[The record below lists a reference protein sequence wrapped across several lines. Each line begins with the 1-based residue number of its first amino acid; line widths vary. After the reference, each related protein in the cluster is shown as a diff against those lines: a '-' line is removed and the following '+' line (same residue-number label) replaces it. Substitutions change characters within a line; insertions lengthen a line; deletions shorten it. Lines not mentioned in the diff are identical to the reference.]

1 VKSIIATL
9 EKLSRKAVF
18 SISLFL
24 VFILGISQYLMHG
37 AINLDPVYILP
48 VIISSWYGSKLSG
61 IWVSLFSVLVLGV
74 IEWGFWQGSLQITE
88 RLVFIGSHLATFLL
102 AALIVTYFSITH
114 RIEVDAA
121 DTDTLT
127 GVHSVRSLQVELNN
141 VLLRSKR
148 YNRAF
153 SLAYIDIDNFK
164 KINDLHGHST
174 GDNLLKEVANCLVSS
189 LRVTDIIA
197 RIGGDEYVCVLQ
209 ETGQEEARSAFAKVI
224 DLLDKKMKIHGW
236 PVSFS
241 VGVVTFQKL
250 PEDINAAMT
259 IADKLMYSV
268 KNDKKNAVAYQVYQ

>member
-1 VKSIIATL
+1 MKSIIATL

-174 GDNLLKEVANCLVSS
+174 GLLLTRFINRNYKKSFLPLPGCL
-189 LRVTDIIA
+189 
-197 RIGGDEYVCVLQ
+197 
-209 ETGQEEARSAFAKVI
+209 F
-224 DLLDKKMKIHGW
+224 
-236 PVSFS
+236 
-241 VGVVTFQKL
+241 
-250 PEDINAAMT
+250 AAMMCHGGYLFLLPVV
-259 IADKLMYSV
+259 ILMSE
-268 KNDKKNAVAYQVYQ
+268 